1 MLKQQELTSENWTP
15 GMQVFLRVALSR
27 SERGPSVFCA
37 VLEKKKPR
45 GEEQL
50 ASVLGL
56 GRHPG
61 HGGND
66 TGVRR

>member
-1 MLKQQELTSENWTP
+1 M
-15 GMQVFLRVALSR
+15 ALSR

-37 VLEKKKPR
+37 VLEKKKPW